1 MIINQ
6 SKMVANTLGSEAMQR
21 NANGGSTLGLT
32 SLRAAHNLTD
42 DNGL

>member
-6 SKMVANTLGSEAMQR
+6 SKMVANTLGEPIQR

-42 DNGL
+42 DTGL